1 MSERQGLVGAMPV
14 GERWRAQGHIGGV
27 TKYLGT
33 FDTEEEAHAVFVRA
47 RDEAEAARRAE
58 AEKEV
63 DRILAGPT
71 FEYRGGVGR
80 GAVHNGRKF
89 KVVEVR
95 GPHQA
100 LVVPVSADGVPDF
113 TSQIQVTRAYLFE
126 VEAPTNPAAVT
137 VAPNDPRAEE
147 EDEEELQ
154 HVPSD
159 SFFDSIEPAVPKV
172 AAGVSTSTPEALR
185 KDIVRFAFRG
195 ARQDIFWAY
204 EFAEQRARPKVA
216 STFAA
221 ISGTAGFQRQLEWLR
236 VNTTIPSDVIDAVER
251 DYLAGL
257 YVTPEMCREARAFA
271 KEVPESCSV
280 MFDDE

>member
-1 MSERQGLVGAMPV
+1 MP
-14 GERWRAQGHIGGV
+14 GGV
-27 TKYLGT
+27 EEESVEPPEPVEEAPEGYQFMPALAREAEDLSEYESDDEGKLKLGPDGKPVWKIVKIRVT
-33 FDTEEEAHAVFVRA
+33 HDTEAMKALAIKSVGRIEGFYTKNDALIDMVTP
-47 RDEAEAARRAE
+47 RDLDRHGKPRRPFARRTSKAHLTSVLNSM
-58 AEKEV
+58 AHWYTEK
-63 DRILAGPT
+63 PS
-71 FEYRGGVGR
+71 RGG
-80 GAVHNGRKF
+80 
-89 KVVEVR
+89 
-95 GPHQA
+95 
-100 LVVPVSADGVPDF
+100 
-113 TSQIQVTRAYLFE
+113 
-126 VEAPTNPAAVT
+126 
-137 VAPNDPRAEE
+137 E

-257 YVTPEMCREARAFA
+257 YVTPEMRREARAFA
-271 KEVPESCSV
+271 KEFPESCSV